1 MYLSY
6 YARLQMKFGVVTEV
20 LTFFIITQVS
30 SGLKQIM
37 YSLKSC
43 VTIGMMAKLLFWP
56 PWITSQA

>member
-1 MYLSY
+1 
-6 YARLQMKFGVVTEV
+6 MKFGVVTEV
-20 LTFFIITQVS
+20 LTFLIITQVS